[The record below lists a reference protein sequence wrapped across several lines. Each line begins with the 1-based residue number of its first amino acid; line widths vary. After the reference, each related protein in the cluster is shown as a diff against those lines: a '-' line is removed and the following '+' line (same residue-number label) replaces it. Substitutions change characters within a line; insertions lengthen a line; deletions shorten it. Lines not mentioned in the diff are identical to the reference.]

1 MIRSN
6 RNKELLKTVSGNE
19 GLGGAQ
25 HGHKRSVTSSP
36 GSHISAFC
44 HYVASYPRISRC
56 SAQHM
61 NVI

>member
-1 MIRSN
+1 MIRRN
-6 RNKELLKTVSGNE
+6 RNKELLKTVSENE
-19 GLGGAQ
+19 STGGAQ

-36 GSHISAFC
+36 GSHISVFC
-44 HYVASYPRISRC
+44 HYVAAYPKISRC